1 MKSSSS
7 WMERWANIE
16 LNIPT
21 EQVYQV
27 SNLGRIRNRF
37 NKILQGSTI
46 QGYKSLNIRIQK
58 THRNFYVHK
67 LVAQHF
73 CPHSKAEDFFVI
85 HKDYDKLNNR
95 HDNLKWVNR
104 FELTQHNKTNPAI
117 INKSIPMA
125 AKHYKLNPSKV
136 LMIKQLIRSGKSR
149 PKMIAK
155 LFGITSTQVTRIK
168 KGENWKNV
176 N

>member
-7 WMERWANIE
+7 WMERWANID

-27 SNLGRIRNRF
+27 SNFGRIRNRF
-37 NKILQGSTI
+37 QKILQGSTI
-46 QGYKSLNIRIQK
+46 QGYKTLNIRIHQS
-58 THRNFYVHK
+58 HRNFYIHK
-67 LVAQHF
+67 LVAEHF
-73 CPHSKAEDFFVI
+73 CFYPEKENSFVI
-85 HKDYDKLNNR
+85 HLDFDKLNNR
-95 HDNLKWVNR
+95 YDNLKWVNR
-104 FELTQHNKTNPAI
+104 TELTLHNKANPAI
-117 INKSIPMA
+117 INKNIPIS

-136 LMIKQLIRSGKSR
+136 LIIKQLIRSGKSR

-155 LFGITSTQVTRIK
+155 QFGITSTQVTRIK

>member
-1 MKSSSS
+1 MNSSYFRT
-7 WMERWANIE
+7 ECWARIE
-16 LNIPT
+16 LDIST

-27 SNLGRIRNRF
+27 SNLGRLRNR
-37 NKILQGSTI
+37 NEKILQGSTI
-46 QGYKSLNIRIQK
+46 QGYKTLNIRIQES
-58 THRNFYVHK
+58 HRNFYVHK
-67 LVAQHF
+67 LVALHF
-73 CPHSKAEDFFVI
+73 CAKPQIENQFVI
-85 HKDYDKLNNR
+85 HLDYDKLNNR
-95 HDNLKWVNR
+95 CENLKWVNR
-104 FELTQHNKTNPAI
+104 SELTQHNKSNPAI
-117 INKSIPMA
+117 LNKSIPIT

-136 LMIKQLIRSGKSR
+136 LIIKQLIRSGKSR

>member
-1 MKSSSS
+1 MNSSYFRT
-7 WMERWANIE
+7 ECWARIE
-16 LNIPT
+16 LDIST

-27 SNLGRIRNRF
+27 SNLGRLRNR
-37 NKILQGSTI
+37 NEKILQGSTI
-46 QGYKSLNIRIQK
+46 QGYKTLNIRIQRL
-58 THRNFYVHK
+58 HRNFYVHK
-67 LVAQHF
+67 LVALYF
-73 CPHSKAEDFFVI
+73 CEQKSPENQFVI
-85 HKDYDKLNNR
+85 HLDFDKLNNR
-95 HDNLKWVNR
+95 SDNLKWVNR
-104 FELTQHNKTNPAI
+104 VELTEHNKSNPAI
-117 INKSIPMA
+117 LNKSIPTT

-136 LMIKQLIRSGKSR
+136 LIIKQLIRSGKSR